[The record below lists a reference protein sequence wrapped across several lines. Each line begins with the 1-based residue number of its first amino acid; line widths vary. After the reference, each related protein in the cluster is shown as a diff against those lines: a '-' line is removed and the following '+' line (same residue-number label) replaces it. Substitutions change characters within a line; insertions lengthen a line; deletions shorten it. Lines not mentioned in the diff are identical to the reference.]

1 MTAAP
6 DVQARLRAAR
16 GGRLTRGFATTIL
29 AVRMM
34 LFDKAKFIGTVLGVV
49 FAVVLANQQ
58 LGILFGLL
66 QKNTMLVDNAGADLW
81 IAPPNTTSAAPGQRM
96 STQLLYQ
103 ALQTPGVAHASALVM
118 AGTSVAKPGGGSEA
132 ITLVGVD
139 LDTMLGG
146 PWNIVAGDRAN
157 LRHVDTLFFDD
168 AQRDKFGGLNLWSVR
183 EVGGYRVR
191 VGGFTWGLQ
200 PFGPPY
206 TFAAIDT
213 ARTLVGMPTDQ
224 LNFVLVTLAPGADRA
239 AVMADLRTRIPTAD
253 VIARD
258 DFHALIVRNLLKDQL
273 GVSFGTSTSFG
284 LIIGFIIVA
293 LSMFSSVIDNLRE
306 FGTLKA
312 IGLTNLDLTRMLIVQ
327 SVLYAAIGSL
337 IGLGLVGF
345 MAAGIS
351 SANLAVIVPH
361 WLVLLTPCVM
371 AVLCMLA
378 SMLALRRVRKLEP
391 GMVFR

>member
-1 MTAAP
+1 MSAP
-6 DVQARLRAAR
+6 DVAARLRAAR
-16 GGRLTRGFATTIL
+16 GGRLTRGFATTVVAI
-29 AVRMM
+29 RMM
-34 LFDKAKFIGTVLGVV
+34 LFDKAKFVGTILGVV

-81 IAPPNTTSAAPGQRM
+81 IVPPNTTTAAPGQRM

-103 ALQTPGVAHASALVM
+103 AQQTPGVARASALVM

-132 ITLVGVD
+132 ITLIGVD
-139 LDTMLGG
+139 LETMLGG
-146 PWNIVAGDRAN
+146 PWNIVAGEPAN
-157 LRHVDTLFFDD
+157 LRHVDTLFFED

-239 AVMADLRTRIPTAD
+239 AVVAALRTAIPTAD
-253 VIARD
+253 VISRE
-258 DFHALIVRNLLKDQL
+258 DFHGLIVRSLLRDQL

-312 IGLTNLDLTRMLIVQ
+312 IGLTNLDLTRMLMVQ
-327 SVLYAAIGSL
+327 SVLYAALGSL

-371 AVLCMLA
+371 TGLCMLA
-378 SMLALRRVRKLEP
+378 SLLALRRVRKLEP